1 MFVRL
6 TAIALAGLALS
17 SLATAQVP
25 YFNIDVGLNVTYA
38 LPASSFSAATSQA
51 GGWTSASMAA
61 SQPIALNDINGAL
74 SPITLNVFG
83 GNGNYEFPNAGTPAG
98 SDVEKLMEDLQDVG
112 GIGPPPGQTT
122 WQFNNVPAGA
132 YKITFYSWAPDNRS
146 YVTEFNLTGGA
157 AGPIQCGNAV
167 GWPGFVQGVTY
178 VQDSVTLALPGQ
190 LSFTATTITGFGNL
204 NAIQIEPGTPV
215 PVSYCTAKT
224 TANGCTPSIGWSGSA
239 SATAGSG
246 FLVNGT
252 DFINNKSC
260 LLFYGTNGGSALPF
274 QGGTLCVSA
283 PIRRTPGTN
292 TLGNPP
298 PNDCS
303 GVPSIDM
310 NLFAVGG
317 LGGTPLPA
325 LSVPGTL
332 VNCQW
337 WGRDP
342 GFTAPNNTQLS
353 NGLQYT
359 VGP

>member
-6 TAIALAGLALS
+6 AASACAALCLTSVAS
-17 SLATAQVP
+17 AQVP
-25 YFNIDVGLNVTYA
+25 FFNIDVGLNVTYA
-38 LPASSFSAATSQA
+38 LPASTYSAATSQTGTWNA
-51 GGWTSASMAA
+51 VSMAA
-61 SQPIALNDINGAL
+61 VMPIPLLDINGAA
-74 SPITLNVFG
+74 SPITLDVFG
-83 GNGNYEFPNAGTPAG
+83 GNGNYEFQNAGTPAG
-98 SDVEKLMEDLQDVG
+98 SDDEKLMEDLQDVG
-112 GIGPPPGQTT
+112 GLGPPPGTTT

-132 YKITFYSWAPDNRS
+132 YKVTFYSWAPDNRS

-157 AGPIQCGNAV
+157 AGPIQCGNAA
-167 GWPGFVQGVTY
+167 GWPGFVSGVTY
-178 VQDSVTLALPGQ
+178 VQDSVTMALPGQ
-190 LSFTATTITGFGNL
+190 LVFTATTITGFGNV

-215 PVSYCTAKT
+215 PTIYCTAKT
-224 TANGCTPSIGWSGSA
+224 TSIACAPSIGSSGSA

-252 DFINNKSC
+252 GFINNKSC
-260 LLFYGTNGGSALPF
+260 LLFYGSTGGAANPF
-274 QGGTLCVSA
+274 QGGTLCVKA
-283 PIRRTPGTN
+283 PIKRTPGTN
-292 TLGNPP
+292 TFGNPP

-303 GVPSIDM
+303 GVPQIDM

-325 LSVPGTL
+325 LTVAGTV

-342 GFTAPNNTQLS
+342 GFAAPNNTQLS
-353 NGLQYT
+353 DGLQYT